1 MPRTLPIVFL
11 LIAAGSSELRA
22 DCTAEV
28 DCYTLCN
35 TAFYLSCK
43 CYTGQKKCKECT
55 CHSPG
60 CSEMGSCCCTRQD
73 GSQNC
78 TQLDS
83 CGSGWGGALPA
94 EAQTGAAGSAVA
106 VNRPGMPELNRL
118 SFTWSETGVGSGS
131 YAIRNTSD
139 SGVVAMEILWYL
151 ETSAGVLRLA
161 TWVDNWIAETAFLP
175 ATLEMEDAF
184 DAYVGV
190 KSGAVRRIVA
200 MVSYA
205 EFQHGKKL
213 GDPERASLIYQRR
226 QQIRDAYMR
235 LRTAFASGGAEGFAA
250 ALRTEPRQTPA
261 EQAAKTRLGQILR
274 DEGIEAALA
283 DISRVLSRPA
293 K

>member
-1 MPRTLPIVFL
+1 MRTLCIVYL
-11 LIAAGSSELRA
+11 LVLASSFRLLA
-22 DCTAEV
+22 DCSAEV

-35 TAFYLSCK
+35 TPFYLSCK

-78 TQLDS
+78 TQLDA
-83 CGSGWGGALPA
+83 CGSGWGAPLPA
-94 EAQTGAAGSAVA
+94 EAQAAAGSVVA
-106 VNRPGMPELNRL
+106 VNRPGLPELSRL
-118 SFTWSETGVGSGS
+118 NFTWSETGVGSGA
-131 YAIRNTSD
+131 YTIRNA
-139 SGVVAMEILWYL
+139 SGSGLVAIEILWYF

-161 TWVDNWIAETAFLP
+161 TWADNWIAGTPFLP
-175 ATLEMEDAF
+175 AALEMQDTF

-205 EFQHGKKL
+205 EYQDGRKL
-213 GDPERASLIYQRR
+213 GDAERASFFDQRR
-226 QQIRDAYMR
+226 RQIRDAYMK
-235 LRTAFASGGAEGFAA
+235 LRTAFNSGGAEGFAA
-250 ALRTEPRQTPA
+250 ALSPGPRQTPA

-283 DISRVLSRPA
+283 EIARVLSRPV